1 MLLNQAKENDSKM
14 QHWFSFSTDIVKKDK
29 RKRKAVALVA
39 YFDKLEETW
48 SGILGE
54 RDIHFLHDRVA
65 DVAIRAF
72 EIDLDKYIL
81 QLDFKFC

>member
-1 MLLNQAKENDSKM
+1 M
-14 QHWFSFSTDIVKKDK
+14 QRWFSFSTDIVKKDK

-39 YFDKLEETW
+39 YFEKLEETW
-48 SGILGE
+48 AGIFGE

-72 EIDLDKYIL
+72 EIDLDSIFYNLISNSVEA
-81 QLDFKFC
+81 FIRRR